1 MVSGGATGLVSAVQ
15 MPIGEKWRQMT
26 ATASRNNLKLTC
38 TPKRPNQNYGDISNC
53 QTIVKKPT
61 PICPDSGE
69 APTKGIQGEQNK
81 SVKCLHHLQSCILN
95 EKLKAALVGR
105 RKMPNQKD
113 VLPRRRRLR
122 TIKPIK
128 RIIVSASI
136 HLKQGIGAQVNERPL
151 STSAKACT
159 IVRIVWRVP
168 KGSLNK
174 SASGCG
180 EIWMSRTI
188 QCVIECSLFC
198 QFTAGNQDDALRFI
212 DLFHLPEKAY

>member
-113 VLPRRRRLR
+113 MLPRRRRLR

-151 STSAKACT
+151 STSAKA
-159 IVRIVWRVP
+159 
-168 KGSLNK
+168 
-174 SASGCG
+174 
-180 EIWMSRTI
+180 RTI
-188 QCVIECSLFC
+188 IRIAGDCGP
-198 QFTAGNQDDALRFI
+198 TAMGS
-212 DLFHLPEKAY
+212 